1 MKLYLYYD
9 EELIVSI
16 LSQLDLPE
24 FEIDFF
30 SVSIEERKDSDYK
43 VSMDPIK
50 EKCSFHLSSG
60 YFEGKRV
67 EHIYANIEYI
77 KNVRKNKFI
86 YKAIDKIVENIK
98 EYNNIFYS
106 ESKIDEKMKV
116 LCDMNK
122 FTMSKTQFECC
133 NCDRI
138 VTLAYK
144 ISENCIKPICI
155 YLKC

>member
-9 EELIVSI
+9 EELIESI
-16 LSQLDLPE
+16 LSQLNLPE
-24 FEIDFF
+24 FDIDFF
-30 SVSIEERKDSDYK
+30 SVSIEEREDKDYK
-43 VSMDPIK
+43 LSVNPHK
-50 EKCSFHLSSG
+50 EKCDFNLSSG

-77 KNVRKNKFI
+77 KNVRKKKFI
-86 YKAIDKIVENIK
+86 YGAIDKIIENIK
-98 EYNNIFYS
+98 DNKNIFYS
-106 ESKIDEKMKV
+106 ESPIENNMKM
-116 LCDMNK
+116 LCDLEK
-122 FTMSKTQFECC
+122 FTMSKNQFECC

-144 ISENCIKPICI
+144 ISEKCIKPICI